1 MGRLSALRMLVA
13 SHAPAGLGCCCWVRV
28 KRQGHR
34 HGRTVSAGGGF
45 VTACSAAAL
54 CSLACSCS
62 LKSPYYA
69 ILCQRY
75 ILPRK
80 YKDSPVQVNMGD
92 FLRDQQQYLSSTDTE
107 YLSIEKRANYVT
119 RLLAGLSSGED
130 IADEDE
136 HAPAPDQIRGGGETD
151 DDEDDLNDVGTRDD
165 EELDVEVRAGEEEI
179 AGGDEYEYKYY
190 SDGDENSSDGVDYR
204 PAYDED
210 KQLSEAMRDSYIESV
225 ESVLDHNRKNS
236 ESNDGTPSMP
246 AGDASPASGQQ
257 ACLVQNPRTCGLL
270 NFGNN
275 CYVSYCS
282 CPCPFIIS
290 STSFSQP
297 HRSQKNTNIA

>member
-1 MGRLSALRMLVA
+1 
-13 SHAPAGLGCCCWVRV
+13 
-28 KRQGHR
+28 
-34 HGRTVSAGGGF
+34 
-45 VTACSAAAL
+45 
-54 CSLACSCS
+54 
-62 LKSPYYA
+62 
-69 ILCQRY
+69 
-75 ILPRK
+75 
-80 YKDSPVQVNMGD
+80 MGD

-275 CYVSYCS
+275 CYVSYSS

-297 HRSQKNTNIA
+297 HRSQKKHKHSLTRSCSALPARGPFATTSCVTGTSTISRGSREMSPTSSPKSSRRCGHKAVALLAPGH